1 MTIFIKKIKEK
12 QIVRQN
18 DRKRYKEKLHLNA
31 NIYLVDM

>member
-18 DRKRYKEKLHLNA
+18 DRKLRFNA